1 MASADELKALGNK
14 AIAEKNFDE
23 AVAKF
28 TEAIALQPEN
38 HILYS
43 NRSAAY
49 ASKKDWQKALDDANK
64 TTEIKPDWPKG
75 WGRKGTAYYG
85 LGDLLAANDAYEEG
99 LKVDPNNAGLKKDLA
114 AVQKAMK
121 AEAGGDAGDPGLGL
135 GNMFNDPQLLQ
146 KLAANPKTSSF
157 LSDPTF
163 MAKLQQMKENPKASP
178 DLFSDPRMLQVLGVL
193 MGVDMQMGMPDD
205 MPGASKDTEMPDAPA
220 PQSKPAAPKKAP
232 TPEPEP
238 EPEELDEEALEKK
251 KAKEAAD
258 KEKALGTE
266 NYKKR
271 NFDQAIEHYTKAWEL
286 HKDITYLNNLGAA
299 YFEKGDY
306 EKAIEA
312 CTKAV
317 EEGRAIYA
325 DFKMIAKS
333 YARIGTAYEKQGNL
347 DLAIENYKKSLTEH
361 RTPDVN
367 AKLRAAERTKTE
379 QSRLAYIDPAKA
391 EEAREE
397 GNKKFKESDWPGAVA
412 AYSEMIKRA
421 PDDPRGYSNRAAA
434 FVKLLE
440 FPSAVEDCNTAIKK
454 DATFIRAYI
463 RKAQAFF
470 GMREYSKCVDACTE
484 AAKVDLEHHKGA
496 NAREI
501 EQQQQ
506 KAFNAM
512 YSARENETE
521 DQTRER
527 LAKDPE
533 IMSIMQDPIMQ
544 SILQQAQ
551 SDPAALTEHMKN
563 PEIRSKIQK
572 LVAAG
577 VIRVAYIQLIE
588 VIATSPPDPPS
599 PALHL
604 IASLPSVLR
613 YVDED
618 NRTVLHHA
626 ARLGRAE
633 IVRAAIST
641 AGPDAIVDPLDAD
654 RCTPLHLAS
663 RNGHLEVVTTLLAAG
678 ADVRAEESFDE
689 TPLHEAARNG
699 HAEIARVLIAAG
711 AVVDAPNRD
720 CGTALHVGARRGME
734 AVVEVLLEA
743 GANPATRDAVGDTPL
758 HDAARGGHEGV
769 VMALLETGMVSI
781 EAQNANDFTPLSVA
795 ARHGREAIVRM
806 LVEQGADV
814 DSLSNEYCTPLHQAA
829 SEGHDG
835 VVRILIAAGADVDL
849 QDRDEQTA
857 LHAGVMFEHAAV
869 VASLLAAEADVNLRD
884 TEDCTPLHHAVK
896 NENKAMVRDLL
907 EAGADPTVISATG
920 ETPQSLARVLNR
932 NSIADLCE
940 APQVKV
946 RQGVVSN
953 FRPKRCRPPG
963 RPNQEDEREA
973 CRHFKGLF
981 WCPTS
986 EVRFEGLS
994 VWDMLYD
1001 PETELRLTPRMPA
1014 VVGTPKGGGA
1024 ATPVRS
1030 PGASPV
1036 RSPAVSPGASP
1047 AASPPRSPLLS
1058 PPGTTAGGLTMK
1070 EMKRGQQQRRRKS
1083 SYASR
1088 MPERP
1093 VKRWLHL
1100 PANNV
1105 AWVMDLVQRVCAMDH
1120 RTDAECNRIMA
1131 FIEETFHE
1139 MRTGEFYRRPH
1150 FKMEAAAA
1158 AAEEA
1163 VGLGVGPPTP
1173 PITQPT
1179 ATTPGGRMFSMVLPI
1194 IDVDIDEGTKNSL
1207 RNVQIGDEARLMR
1220 PLEMVAGNDRRVVV
1234 PQGAAGGG
1242 TQRRHPLTAMPTNLQ
1257 HYLFPHLAHF
1267 DAMAKLRASFTK
1279 SEYHVP
1285 RPLDQSYHEA
1295 LSAADLALRNES
1307 QVLFRYL
1314 RRVEGRLVAEQQQQ
1328 QTAEEEVCPPPLVE
1342 DAQGQGKSPF
1352 ERHVQRTFSRQASS
1366 KQKKTDGTKAELGRM
1381 AGRQDQA
1388 SSVQAKISREKRR
1401 MDTER
1406 RKQILCVA
1414 QLWVWRIDENT
1425 IITAFPD
1432 RWDNKNAK
1440 TLLNEIKHRVLGIR
1454 DLRSEDTDMMRIVE
1468 SILESAL
1475 GYSEEEFHFQFEG
1488 PKSYCTVFAS
1498 SIAHVSNEAMKRY
1511 AEFKASIKKMGTS
1524 KTVLD
1529 DLRAEIELL
1538 QEIDDIREEIN
1549 MIKRVLRSQERVY
1562 EEFRGSEIGEKCGDG
1577 KDAARKAFK
1586 HPTLDFFKRLE
1597 EDANR
1602 VRDSITTL
1610 LDLRQREANIE
1621 EALSASEQ
1629 SKILFIFT
1637 GATVVF
1643 APLSWATGIFEVSIE
1658 GLASPTTAGTLIIAC
1673 VLSLFGTLLLIAL
1686 SLQIYEFIT
1695 QGKAKQMYQNVWN
1708 FFEIRRKDKAAS
1720 SSKSSPPSSLDA
1732 STQLSR
1738 QRRSSLS
1745 QPVAATA

>member
-157 LSDPTF
+157 LSDPSF

-193 MGVDMQMGMPDD
+193 MGVDMQMGMPDE
-205 MPGASKDTEMPDAPA
+205 MPGGSKDTEMPDAPA

-577 VIRVAYIQLIE
+577 VIRVE

-626 ARLGRAE
+626 ARLGRSE

-641 AGPDAIVDPLDAD
+641 AGPDAVVDPLDAD

-663 RNGHLEVVTTLLAAG
+663 RNGHIEVVTTLLAAG

-699 HAEIARVLIAAG
+699 HAEIAR
-711 AVVDAPNRD
+711 
-720 CGTALHVGARRGME
+720 
-734 AVVEVLLEA
+734 
-743 GANPATRDAVGDTPL
+743 
-758 HDAARGGHEGV
+758 
-769 VMALLETGMVSI
+769 
-781 EAQNANDFTPLSVA
+781 
-795 ARHGREAIVRM
+795 
-806 LVEQGADV
+806 
-814 DSLSNEYCTPLHQAA
+814 
-829 SEGHDG
+829 
-835 VVRILIAAGADVDL
+835 
-849 QDRDEQTA
+849 
-857 LHAGVMFEHAAV
+857 
-869 VASLLAAEADVNLRD
+869 
-884 TEDCTPLHHAVK
+884 
-896 NENKAMVRDLL
+896 
-907 EAGADPTVISATG
+907 
-920 ETPQSLARVLNR
+920 
-932 NSIADLCE
+932 
-940 APQVKV
+940 
-946 RQGVVSN
+946 
-953 FRPKRCRPPG
+953 
-963 RPNQEDEREA
+963 
-973 CRHFKGLF
+973 
-981 WCPTS
+981 
-986 EVRFEGLS
+986 
-994 VWDMLYD
+994 
-1001 PETELRLTPRMPA
+1001 
-1014 VVGTPKGGGA
+1014 
-1024 ATPVRS
+1024 
-1030 PGASPV
+1030 
-1036 RSPAVSPGASP
+1036 
-1047 AASPPRSPLLS
+1047 
-1058 PPGTTAGGLTMK
+1058 

-1083 SYASR
+1083 SYVSR
-1088 MPERP
+1088 MPEKP

-1158 AAEEA
+1158 AVEEA

-1173 PITQPT
+1173 PIAQPT

-1314 RRVEGRLVAEQQQQ
+1314 RRVEGRLEEQQQQ
-1328 QTAEEEVCPPPLVE
+1328 VEEEVCPPPLAE

-1695 QGKAKQMYQNVWN
+1695 QGKAKQLNQRIWQ
-1708 FFEIRRKDKAAS
+1708 FLEIRKKTE
-1720 SSKSSPPSSLDA
+1720 KIIII
-1732 STQLSR
+1732 
-1738 QRRSSLS
+1738 
-1745 QPVAATA
+1745 TACCGYCIE